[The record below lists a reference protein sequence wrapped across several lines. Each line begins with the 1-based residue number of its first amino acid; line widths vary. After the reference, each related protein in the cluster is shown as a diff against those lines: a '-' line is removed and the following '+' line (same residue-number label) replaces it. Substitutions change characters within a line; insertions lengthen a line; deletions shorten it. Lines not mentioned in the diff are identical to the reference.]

1 MNTTKKTQIYNLVIL
16 DKSGS
21 MESIRT
27 EAINGYNE
35 TLGSIK
41 ATQLKFMDTQEHFVS
56 LAAFCD
62 CGIDMIYDMTPI
74 KDAEK
79 LTKEKYDPCC
89 CTPLFDAIG

>member
-1 MNTTKKTQIYNLVIL
+1 MNTPKKTKIYNLVIL

-41 ATQLKFMDTQEHFVS
+41 ATQLKFLDTQE
-56 LAAFCD
+56 
-62 CGIDMIYDMTPI
+62 P
-74 KDAEK
+74 
-79 LTKEKYDPCC
+79 
-89 CTPLFDAIG
+89 